1 MYLSPKKQ
9 RFVDFI
15 KFFTVEQNRPPTFVE
30 IMDGLG
36 IKSLGTINWYVKEL
50 EKAGVLER
58 KNGYNGKRSLSILEQ
73 KITNTLPLLG
83 LIAAGQ
89 PLDIFDNTDE
99 VEVPPSF
106 VKPGNFALQV
116 NGDSMIE
123 DGILDGDFI
132 VVKKTNTANNGD
144 NIIAYIND
152 EATLKEFNF
161 VAGKIELHP
170 KNINYK
176 KIIIDK
182 SMDFKIGGIV
192 IGVIR
197 KY

>member
-30 IMDGLG
+30 IMDGLS
-36 IKSLGTINWYVKEL
+36 IKSLGTISWYVKEL

-99 VEVPPSF
+99 IEVPPSF
-106 VKPGNFALQV
+106 VKPGNFVLKV
-116 NGDSMIE
+116 NGNSMIE
-123 DGILDGDFI
+123 DGILDGGASAVLAASIFHFGEYSI
-132 VVKKTNTANNGD
+132 QEAKEYLKKENVPVR
-144 NIIAYIND
+144 
-152 EATLKEFNF
+152 L
-161 VAGKIELHP
+161 
-170 KNINYK
+170 
-176 KIIIDK
+176 
-182 SMDFKIGGIV
+182 
-192 IGVIR
+192 
-197 KY
+197 